1 MYLDLRAEL
10 DQGTRV
16 FAVEVGY
23 KDCKNPGRYLVRRFG
38 DKLICPGCKFMCA
51 LQAMHKP
58 QEGEA
63 IIVTKRFSTIKT
75 MRTR

>member
-1 MYLDLRAEL
+1 
-10 DQGTRV
+10 
-16 FAVEVGY
+16 
-23 KDCKNPGRYLVRRFG
+23 
-38 DKLICPGCKFMCA
+38 MCA